1 MNRPLQTNP
10 SPLGLSPDTLVQGL
24 RICLRCNC
32 IQFKEKFYLPNR
44 GVAMGACNACDFSD
58 IWMGDITQQHLD
70 TCPVDTLHFTLY
82 RDDAWDILL
91 NGDQELRIFKD
102 HMNNLHPNLTWT
114 VECGSEGG
122 YLDLWLMLENGR
134 IEWKN
139 YQKTPPVYVGP
150 DSCHDPAVMSSI
162 VKGVG
167 QRLRTNSSKNEYF
180 EESVEKTARAFKI
193 SGYNYHNTKKE
204 LLELKHQDPI
214 VLINKE
220 KTVRNKPVKG
230 VKSFFITKYDPRM
243 PQPRQLISKNYHH
256 IKDHPILSNLFPR
269 ENLVGGT
276 RRLPNLSEIP
286 SPTLANVGEW

>member
-1 MNRPLQTNP
+1 M
-10 SPLGLSPDTLVQGL
+10 
-24 RICLRCNC
+24 
-32 IQFKEKFYLPNR
+32 
-44 GVAMGACNACDFSD
+44 
-58 IWMGDITQQHLD
+58 
-70 TCPVDTLHFTLY
+70 
-82 RDDAWDILL
+82 
-91 NGDQELRIFKD
+91 
-102 HMNNLHPNLTWT
+102 
-114 VECGSEGG
+114 
-122 YLDLWLMLENGR
+122 DLWLMLENGR

-180 EESVEKTARAFKI
+180 EESVEKTASAFKI
-193 SGYNYHNTKKE
+193 SGYNYHITKKE
-204 LLELKHQDPI
+204 QSELKNQDPI

-230 VKSFFITKYDPRM
+230 VKSFFFITKYDPRM

-276 RRLPNLSEIP
+276 RRLMMEEGVQVLMVRIQDNILYF
-286 SPTLANVGEW
+286 